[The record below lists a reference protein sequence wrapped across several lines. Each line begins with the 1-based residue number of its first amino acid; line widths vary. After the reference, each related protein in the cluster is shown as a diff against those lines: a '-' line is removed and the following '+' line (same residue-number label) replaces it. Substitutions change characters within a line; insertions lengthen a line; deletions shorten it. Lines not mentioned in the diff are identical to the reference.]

1 MAVND
6 NIKFSD
12 YNNIRSKVEGI
23 MGAGSGNSGYGQSL
37 VSAAVAEGNTVTIN
51 EWANLRYDIIN
62 ARVHQTGSLPSP
74 VAVAEGNTIRYSTVN
89 APVDTYDTLA
99 DTIIS
104 NKFTVGAG
112 QFATNVPSAP
122 STRTASWNNSL
133 SCTVQFYWAN
143 SNQARYFFNSGG
155 QVRVTSSRSGGSSSQ
170 QNTAWTSLLSSSGTQ
185 SFGGNNPDTETSP
198 ATGTNWYRCTNSFQT
213 YYSASSSSPYGSNS
227 YQLQARTA
235 DVPSNAS
242 GTSASGEIR
251 LVFTDGYVDPG
262 NTGPND
268 FYAGDNPNTVDY
280 VDGTLSVF
288 VDLIYATGIL
298 YPIGFGNFTVTS
310 PTVAISSITGS

>member
-6 NIKFSD
+6 KIKFSD

-23 MGAGSGNSGYGQSL
+23 MGSGSVNSGYGQSL
-37 VSAAVAEGNTVTIN
+37 VSSAVADGNTVTIN

-74 VAVAEGNTIRYSTVN
+74 VAVVEGNTIRYSAVD
-89 APVDTYDTLA
+89 APVTTYDTLA
-99 DTIIS
+99 NSVVTD
-104 NKFTVGAG
+104 KFTVGAG
-112 QFATNVPSAP
+112 QFATNVPSDP
-122 STRTASWNNSL
+122 STRTGSWVSSL

-143 SNQARYFFNSGG
+143 ATQARYFFNSGG
-155 QVRVTSSRSGGSSSQ
+155 QVRVTASRSGGVSSQ
-170 QNTAWTSLLSSSGTQ
+170 QNTSWTSLLSSTGTQ
-185 SFGGNNPDTETSP
+185 SFGGNNPGTGTSP

-227 YQLQARTA
+227 YQLQSRTV
-235 DVPSNAS
+235 DVASNAS

-251 LVFTDGYVDPG
+251 VLFTDGYVDPG
-262 NTGPND
+262 PLGPPFTTD
-268 FYAGDNPNTVDY
+268 V
-280 VDGTLSVF
+280 VDGTISVS

-298 YPIGFGNFTVTS
+298 YPTGFGNFTVTR